1 MFGKN
6 TLFMKKVLSV
16 FCPLLLFVL
25 VGRTQDEKTVDETF
39 KMYVGGSFAKPKM
52 FGKME
57 KIALAQTSIY
67 FKTVTTREVIEQE
80 RGAFGRRKTDGG
92 SVAGRLT
99 AYLQT
104 TDGELTDA
112 DFQELADGFYK
123 YLSTKLQENGVGAVD
138 WNAISNAEFYK
149 EQGMDVDD
157 IKKDMD
163 AMKKKGQIYAHIN
176 SNKGNSLWRYDING
190 GISPGFAFGKA
201 KKAAKFSEE
210 VGGDLAFMHIIVDF
224 ADIILDGDVKTGEK
238 TNYGAGGITTITK
251 TKSWKMDASVGA
263 NIKVVS
269 GGMSMFYNEKNQ
281 TESMGVTKEIS
292 SGIAFATSV
301 EEDPTKQKLRNKD
314 NIFARDFNMT
324 PVVISTTK
332 AQYKAAAKKA
342 LENYADM
349 FVLKI
354 KYSKKA

>member
-1 MFGKN
+1 
-6 TLFMKKVLSV
+6 MKKFVSGL
-16 FCPLLLFVL
+16 FPLLLVFSVYS
-25 VGRTQDEKTVDETF
+25 QDEKTVDETL
-39 KMYVGGSFAKPKM
+39 KMFVGGSFGKAKM
-52 FGKME
+52 FGKMD
-57 KIALAQTSIY
+57 KLALAQTSIY
-67 FKTVTTREVIEQE
+67 FKTVTTREVVEHE
-80 RGAFGRRKTDGG
+80 RGPLGRRKTDGG

-104 TDGELTDA
+104 TDGELTDV

-123 YLSTKLQENGVGAVD
+123 YLAARLQENGVGAVD
-138 WNAISNAEFYK
+138 WSSITGTEFYK
-149 EQGMDVDD
+149 EQGTDVDD
-157 IKKDMD
+157 IKKDVD
-163 AMKKKGQIYAHIN
+163 EMKKKGQIYAHIN
-176 SNKGNSLWRYDING
+176 SNKGNTLWRYNING

-238 TNYGAGGITTITK
+238 INYGAGGITTITK
-251 TKSWKMDASVGA
+251 TKNWKMDASVGA
-263 NIKVVS
+263 NVKVVP

-281 TESMGVTKEIS
+281 TESMGVNREIS
-292 SGIAFATSV
+292 SGIAYAASV
-301 EEDPTKQKLRNKD
+301 EEDPTKQKLRKKD
-314 NIFARDFNMT
+314 NMFAKDFNMT
-324 PVVISTTK
+324 PVVVSTTK

-342 LENYADM
+342 LENFADM

>member
-1 MFGKN
+1 
-6 TLFMKKVLSV
+6 MKKFFLFSVIAISLSA
-16 FCPLLLFVL
+16 F
-25 VGRTQDEKTVDETF
+25 GQDEKTVDETL

-52 FGKME
+52 FGKMD
-57 KIALAQTSIY
+57 KIAIAQSSIY
-67 FKTVTTREVIEQE
+67 FKTVTTREVIEHE
-80 RGAFGRRKTDGG
+80 RGPLGRRKTDGG

-99 AYLQT
+99 AYLEI

-112 DFQELADGFYK
+112 DFQELADGYYT
-123 YLSTKLQENGVGAVD
+123 YLTAKLKENGIEPAD

-149 EQGMDVDD
+149 EQGMEVDD
-157 IKKDMD
+157 VKKDMD
-163 AMKKKGQIYAHIN
+163 EMKKKGQIYSHIN
-176 SNKGNSLWRYDING
+176 ANKGNTLWRYNISG

-238 TNYGAGGITTITK
+238 INYGAGGITTITK
-251 TKSWKMDASVGA
+251 TKNWKMDASVGA
-263 NIKVVS
+263 NVKVAT

-281 TESMGVTKEIS
+281 SESMGVNREIS
-292 SGIAFATSV
+292 SGIAYATSV
-301 EEDPTKQKLRNKD
+301 QEDPNKQKLRNKD
-314 NIFARDFNMT
+314 NIFAKDFNMT

-342 LENYADM
+342 LENFADM

-354 KYSKKA
+354 KYAKQA